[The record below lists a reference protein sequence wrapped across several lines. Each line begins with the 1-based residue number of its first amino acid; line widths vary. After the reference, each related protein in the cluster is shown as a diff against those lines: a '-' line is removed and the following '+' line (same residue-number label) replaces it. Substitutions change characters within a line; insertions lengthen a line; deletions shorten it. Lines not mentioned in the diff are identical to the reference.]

1 MISYPKQRT
10 GFARAAAFTLLEVI
24 MALAIA
30 GIIAA
35 ATVPFMFNAVD
46 PVDTAAED
54 LRTLSRA
61 LRSEALLSGEPKAMV
76 VSLSGLN
83 IKGGECVAKVPEGWS
98 LEIRRTGETR
108 FRKPLKGE
116 IWEFNGE
123 GICEPIVLRMVGDG
137 RTYEVAFDPLTAL
150 EPPESLP

>member
-1 MISYPKQRT
+1 MISGHR
-10 GFARAAAFTLLEVI
+10 AFTLLEVI

-30 GIIAA
+30 GLLALV
-35 ATVPFMFNAVD
+35 TVPFMFNAVD
-46 PVDTAAED
+46 PVDTAAEE

-61 LRSEALLSGEPKAMV
+61 LRSEALLSGEPKHMV
-76 VSLSGLN
+76 VTTSGLN
-83 IKGGECVAKVPEGWS
+83 IKGEERVAELPEGWT
-98 LEIRRTGETR
+98 LEIRRTGETK
-108 FRKPLKGE
+108 FRKPIKDE

-123 GICEPIVLRMVGDG
+123 GICEPIVLRMVGAG

>member
-1 MISYPKQRT
+1 MT
-10 GFARAAAFTLLEVI
+10 
-24 MALAIA
+24 LAIV
-30 GIIAA
+30 GLIAV
-35 ATVPFMFNAVD
+35 ATVPFMFSAVD

-54 LRTLSRA
+54 IRTLSRS
-61 LRSEALLSGEPKAMV
+61 LRSEALLSGEPKHMV
-76 VSLSGLN
+76 VSNSGLA
-83 IKGGECVAKVPEGWS
+83 IKGEERVAQVPEGWA
-98 LEIRRTGETR
+98 LEIRRTGETK